1 MAMSL
6 SLFLMVQCQLEFL
19 ICGRG
24 FQVTFFLGN
33 ILLQFEKKWNEKS
46 DWEPYP
52 FTLHNIMSV
61 NYTVA
66 DLKPRIL
73 ENIDKLEYPAAYT
86 FCQKAL
92 ELEPH
97 NAEILEITGQVELEL
112 EQFELARK
120 VGLCSNQH
128 AGRKY

>member
-1 MAMSL
+1 MSA
-6 SLFLMVQCQLEFL
+6 
-19 ICGRG
+19 
-24 FQVTFFLGN
+24 
-33 ILLQFEKKWNEKS
+33 
-46 DWEPYP
+46 
-52 FTLHNIMSV
+52 

-120 VGLCSNQH
+120 VRSIETKKKKKDKRLIYNIAHVGI
-128 AGRKY
+128 Y

>member
-1 MAMSL
+1 
-6 SLFLMVQCQLEFL
+6 
-19 ICGRG
+19 
-24 FQVTFFLGN
+24 
-33 ILLQFEKKWNEKS
+33 
-46 DWEPYP
+46 
-52 FTLHNIMSV
+52 MSV

-97 NAEILEITGQVELEL
+97 NAEVLEITGQVELEL
-112 EQFELARK
+112 EHFELAKK
-120 VGLCSNQH
+120 VSFQRHIVKIERHKMPTLILLCSTCWNPSNLSLKP
-128 AGRKY
+128 ATVNICTWVNYP

>member
-1 MAMSL
+1 
-6 SLFLMVQCQLEFL
+6 
-19 ICGRG
+19 
-24 FQVTFFLGN
+24 
-33 ILLQFEKKWNEKS
+33 
-46 DWEPYP
+46 
-52 FTLHNIMSV
+52 MSV

-73 ENIDKLEYPAAYT
+73 DNIDSLEYPAAYT
-86 FCQKAL
+86 YCQKAL

-120 VGLCSNQH
+120 VKEKVNIPPYRFISNILC
-128 AGRKY
+128 

>member
-1 MAMSL
+1 MSA
-6 SLFLMVQCQLEFL
+6 
-19 ICGRG
+19 
-24 FQVTFFLGN
+24 
-33 ILLQFEKKWNEKS
+33 
-46 DWEPYP
+46 
-52 FTLHNIMSV
+52 

-120 VGLCSNQH
+120 VKIYRN
-128 AGRKY
+128 KEKKKKKKKI

>member
-1 MAMSL
+1 MRNQIETL
-6 SLFLMVQCQLEFL
+6 SLHS
-19 ICGRG
+19 
-24 FQVTFFLGN
+24 T
-33 ILLQFEKKWNEKS
+33 
-46 DWEPYP
+46 
-52 FTLHNIMSV
+52 HNKMSV

-120 VGLCSNQH
+120 VGYIAATLQKQRLIQDVAHVGIHQTRARS
-128 AGRKY
+128 

>member
-1 MAMSL
+1 MKA
-6 SLFLMVQCQLEFL
+6 VE
-19 ICGRG
+19 
-24 FQVTFFLGN
+24 T
-33 ILLQFEKKWNEKS
+33 
-46 DWEPYP
+46 
-52 FTLHNIMSV
+52 TLHAQSIKMST

-120 VGLCSNQH
+120 VRSTETKKKQKRDERLIYNIAHVGI
-128 AGRKY
+128 Y

>member
-1 MAMSL
+1 MKAVETILHTQSIKMSA
-6 SLFLMVQCQLEFL
+6 
-19 ICGRG
+19 
-24 FQVTFFLGN
+24 
-33 ILLQFEKKWNEKS
+33 
-46 DWEPYP
+46 
-52 FTLHNIMSV
+52 

-120 VGLCSNQH
+120 VRSIETKKKKG
-128 AGRKY
+128 

>member
-1 MAMSL
+1 MSA
-6 SLFLMVQCQLEFL
+6 
-19 ICGRG
+19 
-24 FQVTFFLGN
+24 
-33 ILLQFEKKWNEKS
+33 
-46 DWEPYP
+46 
-52 FTLHNIMSV
+52 

-120 VGLCSNQH
+120 VRSTETKKKQKRDERLIYNIAHVGI
-128 AGRKY
+128 Y

>member
-1 MAMSL
+1 
-6 SLFLMVQCQLEFL
+6 
-19 ICGRG
+19 
-24 FQVTFFLGN
+24 
-33 ILLQFEKKWNEKS
+33 
-46 DWEPYP
+46 
-52 FTLHNIMSV
+52 MSV

-120 VGLCSNQH
+120 VGYIATTLQKQRLIQDVAH
-128 AGRKY
+128 AGIHQTRARS

>member
-1 MAMSL
+1 MSREL
-6 SLFLMVQCQLEFL
+6 IVASVGRDLFSLT
-19 ICGRG
+19 IAITPSR
-24 FQVTFFLGN
+24 
-33 ILLQFEKKWNEKS
+33 EKKIERKQLKLS
-46 DWEPYP
+46 
-52 FTLHNIMSV
+52 FTQFIKMSA

-120 VGLCSNQH
+120 VRPIETKKKDEKLIYNTAHVGIYQT
-128 AGRKY
+128 